1 MLFQESRDRLENQQK
16 HNLPSG
22 GGSYISFGMQE
33 YRAASRK
40 GLSTAIE
47 EVESSLDKRDK
58 ENREPVKQ
66 VWGEEV
72 GLSIERSDDIMA
84 HLDDLEA
91 EILTALDD
99 VNNGME
105 EDDEPVE
112 TTDQPV
118 TAHGEPPEHTRMVER
133 ERERERERKE
143 REKEREEERE
153 RKERERE
160 RKERERERER
170 KERERES
177 KRIAEAQKRVSPLT
191 SKPKPTRAV
200 PETVPIRQIQRNSL
214 PIRRYVSS

>member
-1 MLFQESRDRLENQQK
+1 MLFQESRESQQER
-16 HNLPSG
+16 NLPSG

-40 GLSTAIE
+40 GLPTAIE
-47 EVESSLDKRDK
+47 EVESSLDKREQ

-112 TTDQPV
+112 TTDQAV

-143 REKEREEERE
+143 REKERERE
-153 RKERERE
+153 K
-160 RKERERERER
+160 KERERERE
-170 KERERES
+170 
-177 KRIAEAQKRVSPLT
+177 RIAEAQKRVSLPT

-200 PETVPIRQIQRNSL
+200 SETVPIRQIQRSSL

>member
-1 MLFQESRDRLENQQK
+1 MLFQESRDRLESQQEC
-16 HNLPSG
+16 NLSS

-47 EVESSLDKRDK
+47 EVESGLDKREQ

-66 VWGEEV
+66 AWGEEV

-91 EILTALDD
+91 EILMALDN

-105 EDDEPVE
+105 EDGEPVE

-118 TAHGEPPEHTRMVER
+118 TAHDEPPERTRVVER

-143 REKEREEERE
+143 REREREKERE

-160 RKERERERER
+160 RK
-170 KERERES
+170 KERERE
-177 KRIAEAQKRVSPLT
+177 RIAEAQKRVSPPT

-200 PETVPIRQIQRNSL
+200 PGTVPIRQIQRNSL

>member
-1 MLFQESRDRLENQQK
+1 MLFQESRDRLENQQER
-16 HNLPSG
+16 NLPSG

-40 GLSTAIE
+40 GLPTAIE
-47 EVESSLDKRDK
+47 EVESSLDKREQ

-112 TTDQPV
+112 TTDQAV

-143 REKEREEERE
+143 REKERE

-160 RKERERERER
+160 KKERERERE
-170 KERERES
+170 
-177 KRIAEAQKRVSPLT
+177 RIAEAQKRVSLPT

-200 PETVPIRQIQRNSL
+200 SETVPIRQIQRSSL